1 MFLSGMLIWLR
12 QAAKALA
19 ALILFAVL
27 LPLALGLVLDI
38 PSARV
43 FGLISST
50 LVLQANAAFV
60 GVGMG
65 IHPAA
70 VLVTMTLVEVGAVLA
85 IYLICDAF
93 ALQSTRIRGILERT
107 EEKMQKMPLLA
118 RYGAVTLVILPV
130 MPIIGLYSSAVI
142 SWILRWDR
150 LQSLIFITIGW
161 VAVAVFL
168 LFVAL
173 GFVHVLT

>member
-1 MFLSGMLIWLR
+1 
-12 QAAKALA
+12 
-19 ALILFAVL
+19 
-27 LPLALGLVLDI
+27 
-38 PSARV
+38 
-43 FGLISST
+43 
-50 LVLQANAAFV
+50 
-60 GVGMG
+60 
-65 IHPAA
+65 
-70 VLVTMTLVEVGAVLA
+70 
-85 IYLICDAF
+85 
-93 ALQSTRIRGILERT
+93 
-107 EEKMQKMPLLA
+107 
-118 RYGAVTLVILPV
+118 VTLVILPV